1 MPEIKASLRY
11 LKISPRKVR
20 LITSLVKGLPLFD
33 AETQLKHTPNRSAQP
48 LLKLL
53 LSAKAN
59 AVHNFQLDP
68 AKLFIKNISVDCG
81 PIMKRTMPR
90 ARGSAD
96 IVRHRIS
103 HVNLILGTKEDLKS
117 FAKEDKSVIKTKEV
131 KERNI
136 KNKTNKTKRNLSHS
150 SVKATKGQSKPI
162 IQRKVI
168 N

>member
-1 MPEIKASLRY
+1 MSEIKASLRY

-20 LITSLVKGLPLFD
+20 LIVNLVKGLSVFD
-33 AETQLKHTPNRSAQP
+33 AETALKRTPNRSAQP

-68 AKLFIKNISVDCG
+68 SKLYIKGFRVNCG
-81 PIMKRTMPR
+81 PIMKRTMPK

-96 IVRHRIS
+96 VVRHRIS
-103 HVNLILGTKEDLKS
+103 HVYVVLDTKEDMKS
-117 FAKEDKSVIKTKEV
+117 LAKDDKSITKEKEV
-131 KERNI
+131 KVH
-136 KNKTNKTKRNLSHS
+136 KNKITTNKVKRTRSTS
-150 SVKATKGQSKPI
+150 SVKSTKGQSKPI

-168 N
+168 G

>member
-20 LITSLVKGLPLFD
+20 LIVNLVKGLSLFD
-33 AETQLKHTPNRSAQP
+33 AEMELKHTPNRSAKP

-59 AVHNFQLDP
+59 AIHNFQLDP
-68 AKLFIKNISVDCG
+68 AKLFIKGFRVNCG

-96 IVRHRIS
+96 IIRHRIS
-103 HVNLILGTKEDLKS
+103 HVYVILDTKEDIHSKALNDQGVT
-117 FAKEDKSVIKTKEV
+117 KEKEV
-131 KERNI
+131 KEY
-136 KNKTNKTKRNLSHS
+136 KNKKITNKVKRTKSTS
-150 SVKATKGQSKPI
+150 SVKSTKGQSKPI

-168 N
+168 G